1 MDSGECPPLINMI
14 IVSTE
19 LFNTEIIMGKY
30 IRNEKICE
38 YGAPGTRE
46 QGIWNI
52 RDAAARRV
60 KSP

>member
-1 MDSGECPPLINMI
+1 MI

-30 IRNEKICE
+30 IRKEKICE
-38 YGAPGTRE
+38 YGAPGARE

-60 KSP
+60 QSP